1 MWKLWNPN
9 MKNILGYGSISAR
22 PSTQNKKMLTHTL
35 LLFTCL
41 VSTTFST
48 SSSSISN
55 DWQTVRGKV
64 KIPQTPRPPT
74 MQVILNEGSS
84 EMHKT
89 FTRVDGSF
97 SLDNVPPGIYTLEV
111 MSTQFHFGKYTRLL
125 HFISLFCFFFSLS
138 SLSF

>member
-1 MWKLWNPN
+1 
-9 MKNILGYGSISAR
+9 
-22 PSTQNKKMLTHTL
+22 MLTHTL
-35 LLFTCL
+35 LLFFTCL

-97 SLDNVPPGIYTLEV
+97 SLDNVSPGIYTLEV

-125 HFISLFCFFFSLS
+125 HFISLFCFFFFIVFSVILAFQQNSS
-138 SLSF
+138 SLYI

>member
-1 MWKLWNPN
+1 
-9 MKNILGYGSISAR
+9 
-22 PSTQNKKMLTHTL
+22 MLTFL
-35 LLFTCL
+35 LLLLTCF

-48 SSSSISN
+48 SSSSSISN

-84 EMHKT
+84 EMYKT

-97 SLDNVPPGIYTLEV
+97 NLDNVVPGIYTLEV
-111 MSTQFHFGKYTRLL
+111 MSTQFHFGKL
-125 HFISLFCFFFSLS
+125 HS
-138 SLSF
+138 